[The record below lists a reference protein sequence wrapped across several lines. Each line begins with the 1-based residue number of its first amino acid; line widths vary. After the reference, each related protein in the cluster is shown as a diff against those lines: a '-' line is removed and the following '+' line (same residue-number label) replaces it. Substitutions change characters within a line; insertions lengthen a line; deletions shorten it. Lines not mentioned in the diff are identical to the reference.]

1 MRRTFFCSLVVGA
14 TVLGGGCSE
23 APVTIVEPD
32 DNACDLPSAFF
43 IDSGVGRGGIPTL
56 QNPEFVSGEP
66 GPQNAYLLDTD
77 RVVGFIL
84 DGQPMAVPHNIL
96 WYHEIVNL
104 DRGTEHVAI
113 TYCPLT
119 GSTLGFDRNSIGGQE
134 LGVSGLVF
142 MNNLIMFNRGD
153 PESLWPQMLGEA
165 KCKANIGRILD
176 RFPMF
181 EMTWRAWKDLYP
193 QTTVITSDV
202 NISRNYTLYPYG
214 DYELLTNNRYLFAMP
229 DLDERRPA
237 KERILGLPPT
247 KGGEPGIAFPFLA
260 LEDTPGSWTV
270 IETIWD
276 GEEVVV
282 FWADVPKGGGVFR
295 PFHPITGERLEFRT
309 TPTQGIEDTTTGTR
323 WSITG
328 QAIEGELLGQRLEP
342 VVETLVAFWG
352 AWAAF
357 HPATRLWEGE

>member
-1 MRRTFFCSLVVGA
+1 
-14 TVLGGGCSE
+14 
-23 APVTIVEPD
+23 
-32 DNACDLPSAFF
+32 
-43 IDSGVGRGGIPTL
+43 
-56 QNPEFVSGEP
+56 
-66 GPQNAYLLDTD
+66 
-77 RVVGFIL
+77 
-84 DGQPMAVPHNIL
+84 
-96 WYHEIVNL
+96 
-104 DRGTEHVAI
+104 
-113 TYCPLT
+113 
-119 GSTLGFDRNSIGGQE
+119 
-134 LGVSGLVF
+134 
-142 MNNLIMFNRGD
+142 
-153 PESLWPQMLGEA
+153 MLGEA

-342 VVETLVAFWG
+342 VAETLVAFWG